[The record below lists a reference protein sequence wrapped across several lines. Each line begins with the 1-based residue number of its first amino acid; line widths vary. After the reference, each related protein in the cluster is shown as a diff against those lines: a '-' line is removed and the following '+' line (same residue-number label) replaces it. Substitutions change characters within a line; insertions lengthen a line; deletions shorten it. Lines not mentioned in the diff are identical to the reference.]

1 LADSQG
7 EGNGEGTR
15 GAQYSGPVAHEPEP
29 VHDHHDDPAY
39 ITRTK
44 FLTGVAV
51 VTGGVMTAAILV
63 PVVGFAAA
71 DTLKEEQ
78 WQWVDVGPMSE
89 FPDGK
94 VTSIAVSGPSPESN
108 RRAYVR
114 HKDNAIIA
122 IWNRCAHLG
131 CPVAYSAGG
140 DVYACPCHGGAYN
153 SLGLVTSG
161 PPPRPLDRF
170 DVKIVTAKG
179 KEVAAQG
186 VPSEGCPTTA
196 ATPEDRLL
204 LGRPFSINADQQPYK
219 LHGPGEPV
227 TGVLANLYP
236 F

>member
-1 LADSQG
+1 MADSQG

-78 WQWVDVGPMSE
+78 WQWVDVGPMSD

-196 ATPEDRLL
+196 AKPEDRLL
-204 LGRPFSINADQQPYK
+204 LGRPFSINADQQPYD